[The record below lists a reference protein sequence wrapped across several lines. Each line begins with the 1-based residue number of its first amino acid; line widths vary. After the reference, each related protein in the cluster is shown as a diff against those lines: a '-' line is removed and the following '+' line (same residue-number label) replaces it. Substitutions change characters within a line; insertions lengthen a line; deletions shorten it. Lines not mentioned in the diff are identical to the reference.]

1 MEKLASIFSRICYHV
16 VQIKKYENNIM
27 IKKIIWITICI
38 AFCVN
43 SHSANNIQKEISEGW
58 KFKQARLTNWYPATV
73 PGVVHTDLLA
83 NKIIEDPF
91 FRLNE
96 RGLQWIDKEDWIYE
110 TTFDISKDMFAKKNI
125 RILFNG
131 LDTYADIY
139 LNEEK
144 ILTTDNMFRQWE
156 ADIKS
161 ILKEKDNTL
170 RVYFHSP
177 IKVDIPKWDALPF
190 HYRAN
195 NDQSENGGIF
205 DKKLSVV
212 ARKAGYHYGW
222 DWGPRLVTSGI
233 WRPIVIEAWD
243 EARIENVQII
253 QENVTAKS
261 ARVKTVVEVIA
272 DGDYQNATIDIIN
285 DENKEKFG
293 AVTVD
298 LKKGLNKV
306 NINFTIDKPELWWS
320 NGLGKAHLYTFKT
333 ILKNGGNELDSESHR
348 IGIRSIRFVNEKD
361 KDGKSY
367 YFELNGVPVFAKGA
381 NYIPCDNFLPRVTKD
396 IYKKTVMDAVDA
408 NMNMLR
414 VWGGGIYEEDYFYD
428 LCDENGILVFQD
440 FMFGCSIYPTEGE
453 LLENIRLEAIDN
465 VRRLRNHSSIVLWC
479 GNNECQDAW
488 FEWGWKEAY
497 EKENPLF
504 ADIIWK
510 QFQNHYYDV
519 LPQVVSEHGSGIAYI
534 PSSPFADYEKKSND
548 YEGDRHYW
556 DVWHKKKPIAEY
568 NKERSRFFSEYGF
581 QSFPEFESVK
591 QYAPEPQDWDITSE
605 VMMSHQRGGD
615 HANQLIENYLL
626 SEYYKP
632 KDFESFL
639 YINQLLQGDAIK
651 TAMEAHR
658 RDMGYCMGTLF
669 WQHNDCWP
677 VASWSSRDYYGRWK
691 AQHYFAREAY
701 KDMLVSPIEKDG
713 MLNVYIV
720 SDRLKNTKGK
730 LTLKII
736 SLDGTVVNVIE
747 KQVEVKANSSN
758 SAFSSLTNGLL
769 RGKSRSDVVVHAI
782 FSTENNT
789 YKNNYFLQ
797 KQKEMNYPKV
807 DIQTTVKPT
816 NGGYVVSLTTD
827 KFARGVFMSIDGID
841 NFFENNYFDIL
852 PGEIVTTKVQCSKSQ
867 DEFEK
872 QLKITTL
879 SD

>member
-1 MEKLASIFSRICYHV
+1 
-16 VQIKKYENNIM
+16 M
-27 IKKIIWITICI
+27 IKKVIWITICI
-38 AFCVN
+38 ISSIN
-43 SHSANNIQKEISEGW
+43 TYSTTNMQQEIKKGW

-83 NKIIEDPF
+83 NGIIEDPF

-110 TTFDISKDMFAKKNI
+110 TAFDVSKELYEKGNI
-125 RILFNG
+125 QILFNG
-131 LDTYADIY
+131 LDTYAEVY
-139 LNEEK
+139 LNGEK
-144 ILTTDNMFRQWE
+144 ILSTNNMFRRWE
-156 ADIKS
+156 ADIKNL
-161 ILKEKDNTL
+161 LKEKDNTL

-205 DKKLSVV
+205 DKKLSVL

-233 WRPIVIEAWD
+233 WRPVVIKAWD
-243 EARIENVQII
+243 EARIENVQVI
-253 QENVTAKS
+253 QENVTAQS
-261 ARVKTVVEVIA
+261 AKVKTVVEVVA
-272 DGDYQNATIDIIN
+272 DGNYPNAVIKVVN
-285 DENKEKFG
+285 DADKKIFG
-293 AVTVD
+293 TATVN
-298 LKKGLNKV
+298 LKKGLNTV
-306 NINFTIDKPELWWS
+306 NVNFTIDKPELWWS
-320 NGLGKAHLYTFKT
+320 HGLGKAHLYTFKT
-333 ILKNGGNELDSESHR
+333 ILMSGEDKELDTESQR

-367 YFELNGVPVFAKGA
+367 YFELNGIPVFAKGA
-381 NYIPCDNFLPRVTKD
+381 NYIPCDNFLPRVTKE
-396 IYKKTVMDAVDA
+396 IYKKTIMDAVDA

-488 FEWGWKEAY
+488 FEWGWKDYY
-497 EKENPLF
+497 EKENPAF

-510 QFQNHYYDV
+510 QFQDHYYDV
-519 LPQVVSEHGSGIAYI
+519 LPKVVAEYGSGIAYI
-534 PSSPFADYEKKSND
+534 PSSPFADYGKMSND
-548 YEGDRHYW
+548 NEGDRHYW
-556 DVWHKKKPIAEY
+556 DVWHKKKPIDEY

-591 QYAPEPQDWDITSE
+591 IYAPEPQDWNITSE

-615 HANQLIENYLL
+615 HANQLIETYLL
-626 SEYYKP
+626 NEYYKP

-691 AQHYFAREAY
+691 AQHYFARNAY
-701 KDMLVSPIEKDG
+701 KDILVSPIEKDG
-713 MLNVYIV
+713 ELNVYVV
-720 SDRLKNTKGK
+720 SDRLENTKGK
-730 LTLKII
+730 LMLKVIT
-736 SLDGTVVNVIE
+736 LDGEIVNMTE
-747 KQVEVKANSSN
+747 TQTGVKANSSN
-758 SAFSSLTNGLL
+758 KVFSCPTADLL
-769 RGKSRSDVVVHAI
+769 KRNPRTDVVIHAI
-782 FSTENNT
+782 FSSGNDT
-789 YKNNYFLQ
+789 YENNYFLQ

-807 DIQTTVKPT
+807 NIQTAIETT
-816 NGGYVVSLTTD
+816 DNGYFVSLTTD
-827 KFARGVFMSIDGID
+827 KFARGVFMSINGID

-852 PGEIVTTKVQCSKSQ
+852 PGETVTTKVRCNISQ
-867 DEFEK
+867 DEFKK